1 MEISWNEPTAYAG
14 RVLEVEIPVLYED
27 DHLAVVVKP
36 AGLATNGNQFRTL
49 EHALPHNLTRS
60 SELGSFALPHPVHRL
75 DLLTSGLL
83 LVAKTFA
90 AHAELARQFE
100 ERSIEKT
107 YTALVHGT
115 PPATGTLTT
124 PVDDRPAQT
133 DFQTI
138 NSWKTSA
145 EEELSLLRLFP
156 KTGRKH
162 QLRVQLSEAGH
173 PIVGDPIHCPRELR
187 IIRRGLFLNATAI
200 RFTHP
205 VSGAQ
210 LSFESAVPGK
220 FRKYPERK
228 AMRFRSNSGLDQ
240 IF

>member
-1 MEISWNEPTAYAG
+1 MHISWHEPSAYAG
-14 RVLEVEIPVLYED
+14 QVLEVDIPVLYED
-27 DHLAVVVKP
+27 DHLALVVKP

-60 SELGSFALPHPVHRL
+60 SEVGSFALPHPVHRL

-83 LVAKTFA
+83 LVAKTFH

-100 ERSIEKT
+100 QRSIEKT
-107 YTALVHGT
+107 YTALVHGA
-115 PPATGTLTT
+115 PPTAGTLTT
-124 PVDDRPAQT
+124 PVDDRPART
-133 DFQTI
+133 DFEFLQ
-138 NSWKTSA
+138 SWKIS
-145 EEELSLLRLFP
+145 EEENLTLISLFP
-156 KTGRKH
+156 RTGRKH

-187 IIRRGLFLNATAI
+187 IIRRGMFLNATAI

-205 VSGAQ
+205 VTGTRLA
-210 LSFESAVPGK
+210 FETAVPGK

-228 AMRFRSNSGLDQ
+228 ALRFRSNSGLD
-240 IF
+240 